1 MNESQIEQKLSTRR
15 GVLGLAA
22 AALAGAVGGA
32 LGRPAGAGAGDG
44 DALLV
49 GGDNV
54 GGSAS
59 TRLNTTAAI
68 PSGAALS
75 VTGLNA
81 QSGVK
86 AVGKDIGVHGAAPI
100 GVYGDGA
107 VGGVFTGTDAAISLT
122 PAGTP
127 GSPSGHAVKGDLMVD
142 SAGVLHLC
150 VASGTPGTW
159 IPVSH
164 GGIRPLSAPQRAYD
178 SRNAPGGAFA
188 GGETRVIPITA
199 ANVGVP
205 ANARAIVGNL
215 TITNPSDF
223 GFLSAYP
230 AGTSRPTASSLNWN
244 AAGQTVANAATVA
257 LGAGGQIEIYVERAA
272 THVIVDVSAYVL

>member
-1 MNESQIEQKLSTRR
+1 MSELEHKTSTRR

-32 LGRPAGAGAGDG
+32 LGRPATVSAGDG

-54 GGSAS
+54 GGAGS

-68 PSGAALS
+68 ASGAALS

-81 QSGVK
+81 QAGVK
-86 AVGKDIGVHGAAPI
+86 GVGKDVGLHGAAPI

-122 PAGTP
+122 PAGAAGPPTGP
-127 GSPSGHAVKGDLMVD
+127 AVKGDLMVD

-150 VASGTPGTW
+150 IAAGTPGTW

-164 GGIRPLSAPQRAYD
+164 GGIRPLASPQRAYD
-178 SRNAPGGAFA
+178 SRSAPGGAFG
-188 GGETRVIPITA
+188 GGETRNVAVTA
-199 ANVGVP
+199 AGIGVP
-205 ANARAIVGNL
+205 ATAKAIVSNL

-230 AGTSRPTASSLNWN
+230 AGTARPTASSLNWN

-257 LGAGGQIEIYVERAA
+257 LGAGGEISIYVERAA
-272 THVIVDVSAYVL
+272 THVIVDVAAYVL